1 MVHRTEEDSIV
12 YLAGVLYCCA
22 AAVCWALGP
31 VFLKKGLALMSHSEM
46 GAARTFGFVGAALFF
61 VILEPGV
68 SVGWPHPLPYLA
80 VIFVS
85 ILIGNIVG
93 DLAYFRS
100 IEMIGVGRAVGTSS
114 CYPLFVTAV
123 SSVWLGEAI
132 TLPLVLGTLVMI
144 AGLVLLKSGGKQ
156 SMETRTLSGAGF
168 FFGLVAAVSWA
179 AMMVLQKWLIS
190 VHSIHPALIT
200 LWRSFFLFF
209 LSWLYWGTNSLRRGT
224 NPLRIFAMSPKAWS
238 WAIAAGAVGLAAGG
252 YFFTKGIQLI
262 PVSIGTPISASSP
275 LLAAAMGVLFFHER
289 MRLVQW
295 AGILCILSGVLAVNS

>member
-1 MVHRTEEDSIV
+1 VVRRTEEDSIV

-31 VFLKKGLALMSHSEM
+31 VFLKKGLALMNHSEM

-61 VILEPGV
+61 VMLEPGV
-68 SVGWPHPLPYLA
+68 SAGWPHPLPYLA

-100 IEMIGVGRAVGTSS
+100 IEMIGVGRAVGTTS
-114 CYPLFVTAV
+114 CYPLFVTAI
-123 SSVWLGEAI
+123 SSVWLGEAV

-144 AGLVLLKSGGKQ
+144 AGLVLLKSGGAQ
-156 SMETRTLSGAGF
+156 TSEPREVSGAGF
-168 FFGLVAAVSWA
+168 FFALVAAVSWA

-190 VHSIHPALIT
+190 VHSIHPASIT
-200 LWRSFFLFF
+200 LWRSFFLFS
-209 LSWLYWGTNSLRRGT
+209 LSWLYWGTSSLRRGT
-224 NPLRIFAMSPKAWS
+224 NPMRIFAMSPKAWG
-238 WAIAAGAVGLAAGG
+238 WAIAAGTFGLAAGG

-262 PVSIGTPISASSP
+262 PVSIATPITASSP

-289 MRLVQW
+289 MRPVQW